1 MKKKQGNTKEAGDKE
16 EITLDQDGRVKSGKS
31 GQGVAKKSKPN
42 YSKAQRG
49 YWLDRLIKGTYT
61 VDGKSRETAD
71 WCMRVKHSGTRKTV
85 NLKTPNKA
93 TAAEK
98 AAKFWRDLTS
108 QGWKY
113 ADSQLNPGAEEK
125 KPQKVTVGELIKVS
139 EKLSGARAES
149 LESYARALRT
159 LASNIAGIK
168 DSTKYDPKNGA
179 KAWRQKVDAI
189 PLERL
194 TPAAVIAWK
203 NKRMKSASKESEKH
217 SMAVTVNSILRCSKA
232 IVNKKIKSFIEGELS
247 LPSPLWFEGVPMET
261 EPSLRYRSK
270 IDHNKLIGDARSELL
285 EQKPEVFKAFILT
298 SVFALRRS
306 EADTLLWSQ
315 MDLKKGLLSIHDTE
329 FKRLKSKDSAGVISI
344 DKELIPVLAS
354 LQGSS
359 TGKFVLETPAL
370 KRKSAGGKNDPVYR
384 CNRTLNA
391 LRDWLKGKGVE
402 GKRPLHTM
410 RKEVGSVIASDQGIF
425 NASRYLRHSNIEIT
439 ARIYADTKV
448 PVSVRIGALFAT
460 GEAVS
465 DAAEDQKA
473 G

>member
-1 MKKKQGNTKEAGDKE
+1 MKKNPGKTKDAGDKE
-16 EITLDQDGRVKSGKS
+16 EITLDQDDTVQSGKN
-31 GQGVAKKSKPN
+31 GKETAKKTKAKFSK
-42 YSKAQRG
+42 SQQG
-49 YWLDRLIKGTYT
+49 YWKTRLIKGTYSYK
-61 VDGKSRETAD
+61 GKTRETAD
-71 WCMRVKHSGTRKTV
+71 WCMRVEHSGVRKTI

-98 AAKFWRDLTS
+98 AAKFWRDLAS
-108 QGWKY
+108 QGWKH
-113 ADSQLNPGAEEK
+113 AESQLNPGAEEK
-125 KPQKVTVGELIKVS
+125 KPEKVTVGELIKVS
-139 EKLSGARAES
+139 ERLSGARAES
-149 LESYARALRT
+149 LESYARAFRT
-159 LASNIAGIK
+159 LASDIGGIK
-168 DSTKYDPKNGA
+168 DSKKYDPKHGA
-179 KAWRQKVDAI
+179 KQWRQKVDAI

-203 NKRMKSASKESEKH
+203 NQRMKSVSKKSEKN

-232 IVNKKIKSFIEGELS
+232 IVNKKIKSFIEGEMS

-270 IDHNKLIGDARSELL
+270 IDHNKLIGEARTELL
-285 EQKPEVFKAFILT
+285 EQQPELFKAFILT

-315 MDLKKGLLSIHDTE
+315 MDLKKGILSIHDTE

-344 DKELIPVLAS
+344 DQELIPVLAS
-354 LQGSS
+354 LQCSS
-359 TGKFVLETPAL
+359 KGKFVLETPPM
-370 KRKSAGGKNDPVYR
+370 KRKSVGGKNDPVYR

-448 PVSVRIGALFAT
+448 PVSIRVGALFAR
-460 GEAVS
+460 GKAVI
-465 DAAEDQKA
+465 DAADEQKI